1 MSNSQPDPTQQ
12 RELPCDFLAFLERRL
27 GVEVEAA
34 SDVLGQWLIDY
45 EPGPVARAN
54 AKALVRV
61 RPRRSAAR
69 SPATHVEADA
79 A

>member
-12 RELPCDFLAFLERRL
+12 PGLPCDFLAFLQSRL
-27 GVEVEAA
+27 GVEAA
-34 SDVLGQWLIDY
+34 AADVLGEWLVSYD
-45 EPGPVARAN
+45 PGPVARAN

-61 RPRRSAAR
+61 RPQRSAAR
-69 SPATHVEADA
+69 SPATHVEKNA